1 MKNTTQGYHHVTHV
15 RQHITAKV
23 EKLLWDGREGGG
35 GKILWE
41 SCLQRHPTITLLMS
55 PTLLFYFVQHQAI
68 FLVKGRMLLPI
79 NGTLN
84 INEK

>member
-1 MKNTTQGYHHVTHV
+1 MSPMLDNTSQLRWKSYCGVGG
-15 RQHITAKV
+15 K
-23 EKLLWDGREGGG
+23 GGG

-41 SCLQRHPTITLLMS
+41 SSLQRHPTITLLMC

-68 FLVKGRMLLPI
+68 FLVKGRVLLPI